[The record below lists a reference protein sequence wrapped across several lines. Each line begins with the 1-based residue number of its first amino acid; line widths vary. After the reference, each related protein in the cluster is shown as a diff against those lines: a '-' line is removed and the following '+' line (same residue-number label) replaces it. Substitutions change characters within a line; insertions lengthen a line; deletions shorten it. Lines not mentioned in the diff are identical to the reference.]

1 VTEKRFPPS
10 VERLR
15 KARRDGNIVKSR
27 ILIASIGWGVLF
39 LLFLATRP
47 WVRIGTLIQWFTFK
61 VLNPAATLKYSL
73 LLTAALLLMSIGSVA
88 VASVLTSLLQTKG
101 LVTTK
106 PIVPD
111 LTRLQPLGYARRLR
125 ESVGDAALGVFRVSV
140 IITLM
145 VPLLVCYLCRAPIL
159 LSASREWLIPGISQY
174 LVSAAAR
181 GIGALIVLGIC
192 AYGLVWLRHMRQ
204 QRMSFEEV
212 REEYKE
218 NEGDPHLRAARRQ
231 EHQALAMAEI
241 EKRVR
246 SSKVLVIRKRPPS
259 PAGSLV

>member
-1 VTEKRFPPS
+1 
-10 VERLR
+10 
-15 KARRDGNIVKSR
+15 
-27 ILIASIGWGVLF
+27 
-39 LLFLATRP
+39 
-47 WVRIGTLIQWFTFK
+47 VRIGTLIQWFTFK
-61 VLNPAATLKYSL
+61 VLHPAATLKYSL

-111 LTRLQPLGYARRLR
+111 LTRLQPMGYARRMR
-125 ESVGDAALGVFRVSV
+125 ESVGDAVLGVLRVSV
-140 IITLM
+140 ILTLM
-145 VPLLVCYLCRAPIL
+145 VPLLVCYLRRAPLL
-159 LSASREWLIPGISQY
+159 LSASREWLVQGISQY
-174 LVSAAAR
+174 LISATGR
-181 GIGALIVLGIC
+181 GIGAMFVLGLC
-192 AYGLVWLRHMRQ
+192 AYALVWLRHMRQ

-218 NEGDPHLRAARRQ
+218 NEGDPHLRAARRH

-246 SSKVLVIRKRPPS
+246 SSKVLVIRKRPS
-259 PAGSLV
+259 SSADSLL